1 MAEIATL
8 RRPDSSAKMGQAHCA
23 AVLMHEISFI
33 HDLAIIMLT
42 AGVVTVVFHL
52 LRQPVVLGY
61 IVAGVI
67 IGPHTPPYS
76 LVTDEETIRTL
87 GQLGVVF
94 LLFSLGLEFSVG
106 HLRKV
111 GATALVA
118 ALGGIVTMLWL
129 GYEIGL
135 AFGWRTMDAVFLGAM
150 LSISSTTITIK
161 ALDNLGLRREAFAQ
175 SVFAILIIED
185 VLAIGMIALLSS
197 IAKTGSVET
206 GEVLRTLGGLMVFLV
221 ASLVIGILTV
231 PRLLDFVAKF
241 NRDEMLLIG
250 VLGLL
255 FGFCL
260 LVVKLGYSV
269 ALGAFIIGAI
279 IAESRSLR
287 RVEHLIEPIRDMFS
301 AVFFVTIGL
310 MLDPH
315 VLVDYAGPVAVIT
328 VVVVVGKVISRTFGA
343 LAAGQRGRTSMRIGM
358 SLAQIGEFSFII
370 AALGTSLNVT
380 SAFLYPIAVAVSAIT
395 TLLTPYLMRARRSAR
410 ATHPR
415 ARAER
420 AAPHHAHVHRLAAA
434 PALRR
439 RSRGRRRTGAAHPA
453 AGVRQFLSRR
463 GDLRRRRVRREFAR
477 PRSVDLAAE
486 SDDRQ
491 YADLERSVDRLAA
504 VPDRG
509 VSQAQGA
516 FDDARRSQRARRG
529 PAQRARTPRDRRSAA
544 ARVDDRDAASRLR
557 AEFVHPAAGRTA
569 DRRARH
575 GRADPRARV
584 ARAGQAA
591 LAPADRAARYA
602 HVEEGRAL
610 SRAGMRARQLGS
622 AASRNP
628 CDDCAPL
635 NRPRCDSPRPSP
647 SDEQARPSDRGCI
660 GRSKPCRSSCWHRRT
675 G

>member
-8 RRPDSSAKMGQAHCA
+8 RRPDSSAKMGQAPCA

-42 AGVVTVVFHL
+42 AGVVTVLFHL

-206 GEVLRTLGGLMVFLV
+206 GEVLRTLGGLVVFLV
-221 ASLVIGILTV
+221 TSLVVGIVTV

-260 LVVKLGYSV
+260 LVAKLGYSV

-370 AALGTSLNVT
+370 AALGTSLDVT

-395 TLLTPYLMRARRSAR
+395 TLLTPYLIRFSD
-410 ATHPR
+410 P
-415 ARAER
+415 
-420 AAPHHAHVHRLAAA
+420 LA
-434 PALRR
+434 
-439 RSRGRRRTGAAHPA
+439 
-453 AGVRQFLSRR
+453 
-463 GDLRRRRVRREFAR
+463 RRVRA
-477 PRSVDLAAE
+477 SVPSGLRHIMHTYTDWLQRLRFDGDRAVIAALVRRILLQAFVNFCLVAAIFGAGAYAASSRGLDLSTWLPNPMIANTLIWSAALIVSLPFLIAAYRKLKALSMMLAE
-486 SDDRQ
+486 V
-491 YADLERSVDRLAA
+491 SV
-504 VPDRG
+504 RG
-509 VSQAQGA
+509 AG
-516 FDDARRSQRARRG
+516 RRSERVRRVIAEVLPLVSTTAMLLLVCALSSSILPPAELLIAVLVMGALILALAWRALVKLHSRLQIALFDTLQAKEEPQRAG
-529 PAQRARTPRDRRSAA
+529 IST
-544 ARVDDRDAASRLR
+544 
-557 AEFVHPAAGRTA
+557 
-569 DRRARH
+569 
-575 GRADPRARV
+575 
-584 ARAGQAA
+584 
-591 LAPADRAARYA
+591 
-602 HVEEGRAL
+602 
-610 SRAGMRARQLGS
+610 
-622 AASRNP
+622 NP
-628 CDDCAPL
+628 
-635 NRPRCDSPRPSP
+635 
-647 SDEQARPSDRGCI
+647 
-660 GRSKPCRSSCWHRRT
+660 
-675 G
+675 

>member
-8 RRPDSSAKMGQAHCA
+8 RRPDSSAKMGQAPCA

-42 AGVVTVVFHL
+42 AGVVTVLFHL

-260 LVVKLGYSV
+260 LVAKLGYSV

-370 AALGTSLNVT
+370 AALGTSLDVT

-395 TLLTPYLMRARRSAR
+395 TLLTPYLIRFSDPLARRMRASVPSGLRHIMHTYTDWLQRLRFDGDRAIIAALVRRILLQAFVNFCLVAAIFGAGAYAASSRGLDLSTWLPNPMIANTLIWSAALIVSLPFLIAAYRKLKALSMMLAEVSVRGAGRRS
-410 ATHPR
+410 
-415 ARAER
+415 E
-420 AAPHHAHVHRLAAA
+420 
-434 PALRR
+434 
-439 RSRGRRRTGAAHPA
+439 
-453 AGVRQFLSRR
+453 
-463 GDLRRRRVRREFAR
+463 RVRRVIAEVLPLVSTTAMLLLVCALSSSIL
-477 PRSVDLAAE
+477 PPAELLIAVLVMGALILALAWRALVKLH
-486 SDDRQ
+486 S
-491 YADLERSVDRLAA
+491 RLQIALF
-504 VPDRG
+504 DTL
-509 VSQAQGA
+509 QAKEEP
-516 FDDARRSQRARRG
+516 QRAG
-529 PAQRARTPRDRRSAA
+529 IST
-544 ARVDDRDAASRLR
+544 
-557 AEFVHPAAGRTA
+557 
-569 DRRARH
+569 
-575 GRADPRARV
+575 
-584 ARAGQAA
+584 
-591 LAPADRAARYA
+591 
-602 HVEEGRAL
+602 
-610 SRAGMRARQLGS
+610 
-622 AASRNP
+622 NP
-628 CDDCAPL
+628 
-635 NRPRCDSPRPSP
+635 
-647 SDEQARPSDRGCI
+647 
-660 GRSKPCRSSCWHRRT
+660 
-675 G
+675 